1 MSQRV
6 GLSLER
12 AVAATAALQPI
23 SVSASVQADV
33 RTYVTGRLE
42 QLLIDGGVPAE
53 AGAVM
58 LQPWGGVR
66 GACGSRCGGAA
77 ALGWKRGARGSRC
90 VGAEAFGWEWSPAEA
105 CVVVPRP

>member
-1 MSQRV
+1 MSQHV

-53 AGAVM
+53 AGAVV
-58 LQPWGGVR
+58 LRLWGGRGVR
-66 GACGSRCGGAA
+66 AEAVAVVLRLWDGKGCVHGSRCGGA
-77 ALGWKRGARGSRC
+77 
-90 VGAEAFGWEWSPAEA
+90 EASGWEGGCLQKQVW
-105 CVVVPRP
+105 

>member
-53 AGAVM
+53 AGAVV
-58 LQPWGGVR
+58 LRLWGGGLLFVV
-66 GACGSRCGGAA
+66 GSGYSEG
-77 ALGWKRGARGSRC
+77 
-90 VGAEAFGWEWSPAEA
+90 VHAEAVAVVLRPWHGKG
-105 CVVVPRP
+105 CVCVHR